1 MVGVQQAEPS
11 VRIQIL
17 FFFASCIGKNLFPNQ
32 SVCSS
37 AVSTH
42 FLQVL
47 HRPDDGSRLLQGG
60 AAVYWIS
67 DILLAYR
74 RKEAIKLMR

>member
-60 AAVYWIS
+60 AQYIGSQIYCWHTEE
-67 DILLAYR
+67 R
-74 RKEAIKLMR
+74 RPSNL